1 MPESPQQAIAPHALS
16 PDAAKRLA
24 AAKALEL
31 VVPGMRLGL
40 GTGTT
45 AAHFV
50 ALLGAR
56 VAQGLEVI
64 CVPTSERTRTQ
75 AELYA
80 IPLATIDALPELDL
94 TVDGADEFDPQ
105 LRLIKGGGGALL
117 REKIV
122 AMASKRMIVITD
134 SSKSVAV
141 LGKFP
146 LPVEVNLFGLEV
158 TKRMILAAAKA
169 SGCDGEVRLR
179 KNPGGQAFVTDN
191 GHFIVDCHFGA
202 IGDPDGLADRLAKIP
217 GVVEHG
223 LFIGIAKA
231 VISAGPAGLEIS
243 GQRD

>member
-1 MPESPQQAIAPHALS
+1 MPELAPQPLT
-16 PDAAKRLA
+16 PDDAKRLA

-31 VVPGMRLGL
+31 VTQGMRLGL
-40 GTGTT
+40 GTGST

-50 ALLGAR
+50 TLLGAK
-56 VAQGLEVI
+56 VAKGLDVL

-80 IPLATIDALPELDL
+80 IPLTTIDALPELDL
-94 TVDGADEFDPQ
+94 TIDGADEFDPK

-122 AMASKRMIVITD
+122 AMASKCMVVITD
-134 SSKSVAV
+134 SSKSVPV

-158 TKRMILAAAKA
+158 TRRMISLAAKA
-169 SGCDGEVRLR
+169 SGCQGGEVRLR
-179 KNPGGQAFVTDN
+179 TTPGGQAFVTDN
-191 GHFIVDCHFGA
+191 GHYIVDCFLGV
-202 IGDPDGLADRLAKIP
+202 IPDPEHLADRLAAIP

-223 LFIGIAKA
+223 LFIGVAKA
-231 VISAGPAGLEIS
+231 VISAGPSGMEIF
-243 GQRD
+243 GQLD